1 MNKNNIW
8 WKSIHINMNFC
19 NDNIKNT
26 KKIEEF
32 INELCIKIKMNK
44 YWPLYLERF
53 WYWDLEWYSCMQFI
67 ETSSIT
73 CHFDEQNWKNNRAF
87 IDIFSCK
94 DFNSEITEKF
104 CSEYFQAKELKS
116 TTLDR
121 K

>member
-1 MNKNNIW
+1 MEKNNIW
-8 WKSIHINMNFC
+8 WKSIHINMNGC
-19 NDNIKNT
+19 NDNVKDPEKIK
-26 KKIEEF
+26 KFIEELCAN
-32 INELCIKIKMNK
+32 INMNK
-44 YWPLYLERF
+44 HWPLYLERF
-53 WYWDLEWYSCMQFI
+53 WYWNLEWYSCMQFI

-94 DFNSEITEKF
+94 DFNSEMTEKF

-116 TTLDR
+116 ITLDR